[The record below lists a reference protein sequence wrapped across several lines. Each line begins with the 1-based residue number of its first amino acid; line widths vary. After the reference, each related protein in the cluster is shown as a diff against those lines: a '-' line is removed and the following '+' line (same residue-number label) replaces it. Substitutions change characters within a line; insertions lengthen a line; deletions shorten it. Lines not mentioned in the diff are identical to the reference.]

1 MSFIGVSNGNQT
13 RGLTPPHRVK
23 SISMATFTQDDVD
36 FLKSHGNDECAKTWL
51 GLWDPKR
58 VVHQDQRELM
68 IDKYERKRYYLEPA
82 SPLKSLTNAVSLKS
96 SSVTAPAAGAA
107 VEVATTS
114 GVRATT
120 ATGSSSAATTSNGSN
135 TYKSKGDGQIDFVHV
150 TNGFGHNAHNTKNQ
164 YKNGERSFQLTPP
177 NSQRTTM
184 NGLHK
189 SVTTTTVSAPNSS
202 ARSTSAISR
211 PQQHQQN
218 GYSHLQDA
226 FMPKNNNINNNGGS
240 NHNGL
245 NVLHMTSSRI
255 SDSSSSTSVNG
266 FGADADFV
274 ADFGS
279 ANIFDASTTLA
290 RNKISSHPISN
301 GGANAIS
308 SNGYAR
314 IQPLKKQQ
322 QQYHLLNG
330 HGQTNDNSSH
340 SDTIDNGTSEN
351 FADFEHAPIFNAAAD
366 YSFIR
371 KTVIKR
377 CTGGQQ
383 KDSKDSK
390 QNSVSSAK
398 SSEVP
403 TDIGST
409 PQSGSAA
416 EYVLDK
422 NLYAD
427 IRQATTHSDTA
438 ENDTN
443 GYRKSSTAVEKN
455 GGDTPIEP
463 AKIVNSVEKPPVQAL
478 GSTMQNAV
486 TELASQLRNSQ
497 SYPPD
502 QCPVQQADYC
512 GYCPPVNCVPP
523 IPNVCNQAL
532 SQQPNPDQSNFCAG
546 NVPQIDWC
554 QFANNTPFWPPNN
567 LNMMGSR
574 ATVSDVAG
582 APKSLNAEPQQ
593 CSPILCAQPQFYGPT
608 GYATP
613 CSPGICTPPMNGQP
627 SQVDAT
633 IAGLSYAALPQQT
646 IINTAQKRPQN
657 GCETNA
663 EACLEPT
670 PSYRS
675 CTKGCM
681 PSNSIPVGD
690 PIIDPS
696 CNLHSPYSN
705 CFCSNWCLPIP
716 NNNSRTMN
724 NQHNN
729 SHNNNNTLS
738 STPSEDR
745 YAALKDLDEQLRE
758 SKAAATVVNA
768 YSVDAF
774 GANDFSNGVNPF
786 KHQQA
791 NPFQAVTH
799 GTSPTAT
806 QNYFGQMTVIS
817 NGNGI
822 PSHAPAAAHFYN
834 YSNGFSNAATSAG
847 TTSAMFPL
855 TVMGAGPSGCGFGLG
870 ALQPT
875 AIAATGAGGGAA
887 FNNPFAASGAMSTNN
902 PFL

>member
-1 MSFIGVSNGNQT
+1 MHFDHLTGFTIFFLPLIHFIIVFHT
-13 RGLTPPHRVK
+13 
-23 SISMATFTQDDVD
+23 
-36 FLKSHGNDECAKTWL
+36 
-51 GLWDPKR
+51 
-58 VVHQDQRELM
+58 
-68 IDKYERKRYYLEPA
+68 
-82 SPLKSLTNAVSLKS
+82 
-96 SSVTAPAAGAA
+96 
-107 VEVATTS
+107 
-114 GVRATT
+114 
-120 ATGSSSAATTSNGSN
+120 
-135 TYKSKGDGQIDFVHV
+135 
-150 TNGFGHNAHNTKNQ
+150 
-164 YKNGERSFQLTPP
+164 
-177 NSQRTTM
+177 
-184 NGLHK
+184 
-189 SVTTTTVSAPNSS
+189 
-202 ARSTSAISR
+202 
-211 PQQHQQN
+211 
-218 GYSHLQDA
+218 
-226 FMPKNNNINNNGGS
+226 
-240 NHNGL
+240 
-245 NVLHMTSSRI
+245 
-255 SDSSSSTSVNG
+255 
-266 FGADADFV
+266 
-274 ADFGS
+274 
-279 ANIFDASTTLA
+279 
-290 RNKISSHPISN
+290 
-301 GGANAIS
+301 
-308 SNGYAR
+308 
-314 IQPLKKQQ
+314 
-322 QQYHLLNG
+322 
-330 HGQTNDNSSH
+330 
-340 SDTIDNGTSEN
+340 
-351 FADFEHAPIFNAAAD
+351 AD

-512 GYCPPVNCVPP
+512 GYCPPVNCVPL

-670 PSYRS
+670 PSYSTLYNRSYCQPHVSAYSNPFLQQTQMQPAPMPVPPECFNPFHPNCISGS

-705 CFCSNWCLPIP
+705 CFCSNWCKLCF
-716 NNNSRTMN
+716 SF
-724 NQHNN
+724 
-729 SHNNNNTLS
+729 
-738 STPSEDR
+738 D
-745 YAALKDLDEQLRE
+745 
-758 SKAAATVVNA
+758 
-768 YSVDAF
+768 VDFIAF
-774 GANDFSNGVNPF
+774 VCL
-786 KHQQA
+786 
-791 NPFQAVTH
+791 
-799 GTSPTAT
+799 
-806 QNYFGQMTVIS
+806 
-817 NGNGI
+817 
-822 PSHAPAAAHFYN
+822 FYC
-834 YSNGFSNAATSAG
+834 F
-847 TTSAMFPL
+847 F
-855 TVMGAGPSGCGFGLG
+855 
-870 ALQPT
+870 
-875 AIAATGAGGGAA
+875 
-887 FNNPFAASGAMSTNN
+887 
-902 PFL
+902 FL